1 TCIIGPIVLYCVS
14 SLRVTDT
21 IAMTLTTIL
30 AFALA
35 MFLFSATAR
44 IVRRIGGAALAAV
57 GVTVALDR

>member
-1 TCIIGPIVLYCVS
+1 
-14 SLRVTDT
+14 
-21 IAMTLTTIL
+21 MTLTTIL